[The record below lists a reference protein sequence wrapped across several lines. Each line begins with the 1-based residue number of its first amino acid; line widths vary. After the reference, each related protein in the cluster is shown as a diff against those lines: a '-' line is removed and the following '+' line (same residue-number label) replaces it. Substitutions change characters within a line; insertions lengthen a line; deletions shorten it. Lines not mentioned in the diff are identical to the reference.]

1 MIIIRNKYF
10 SEGKKKKSD
19 EETERQKKNR
29 KGLATNAGLLAGGT
43 AGLVASNSIMGKLNR
58 DQTKVYQQSG
68 KHLSKIDEKKKL
80 IDKNIDLKAKELLND
95 PRIKRE
101 GKLGERKVILAAKK
115 LKLNNALLN
124 IEKIKDLD
132 AATNRLLKR
141 LERKRAKAGIIT
153 GLGSTA
159 VGIGTGLAANNA
171 IKKRNKKIN
180 RIRRHIED

>member
-1 MIIIRNKYF
+1 MILLRNKMY
-10 SEGKKKKSD
+10 SSKKKTDK
-19 EETERQKKNR
+19 ETERQKKDR
-29 KGLATNAGLLAGGT
+29 KKSAITTGLLASG
-43 AGLVASNSIMGKLNR
+43 ASGLVAGNAIMDKFNR
-58 DQTKVYQQSG
+58 DQAKVYQQSG
-68 KHLSKIDEKKKL
+68 KHLDKINEKEKL
-80 IDKNIDLKAKELLND
+80 VDRNIDLKAKELLND
-95 PRIKRE
+95 SRIKKE

-124 IEKIKDLD
+124 IEKIKNLD

-141 LERKRAKAGIIT
+141 LERKRAKAGIIA

-159 VGIGTGLAANNA
+159 IGIGTGLVANNA

>member
-1 MIIIRNKYF
+1 MILLKNKMY
-10 SEGKKKKSD
+10 SSKKEKTD
-19 EETERQKKNR
+19 NETERQKKDR
-29 KGLATNAGLLAGGT
+29 KKLATTAGLLAGGT
-43 AGLVASNSIMGKLNR
+43 AGLVADSAIISRLNR

-80 IDKNIDLKAKELLND
+80 IDKNIDLKAKKLLND

-101 GKLGERKVILAAKK
+101 GELGKRKVILAAKK

-124 IEKIKDLD
+124 IEKIKNLD
-132 AATNRLLKR
+132 AATDRLLKR

-153 GLGSTA
+153 GLGSIA
-159 VGIGTGLAANNA
+159 VGIGTGLAANNT